1 MCKRERISKKVLVRV
16 CVFKYQNGGFC
27 EWQCVCVFVRESFV
41 REYEYAIQ
49 RKCEREGS
57 VCVCK
62 DGLRRNSSTQDE
74 EKEERKQLTETR
86 NKREKLVGPSDD

>member
-1 MCKRERISKKVLVRV
+1 M
-16 CVFKYQNGGFC
+16 
-27 EWQCVCVFVRESFV
+27 
-41 REYEYAIQ
+41 YARQ